1 MADFDMITNRVAT
14 GAALD
19 GPADVAAILAAGL
32 NVVVDARIE
41 FNDGPLFAGTPGI
54 RYLWNPTADD
64 GQHKPVEYWAR
75 TLSFVMPLLAIPQH
89 KIYLHCAAGV
99 NRGPSNA
106 LCVLVAQGLTV
117 YTAHNMIVAA
127 RPQAQIRYEDDA
139 AAACSALGFT

>member
-14 GAALD
+14 GAALN

-64 GQHKPVEYWAR
+64 GQPKPVEYWQR
-75 TLSFVMPLLAIPQH
+75 TLSFALPWLVGPH
-89 KIYLHCAAGV
+89 NKVYLHCAAGI

-106 LCVLVAQGLTV
+106 LCLLVAQGLSPTL
-117 YTAHNMIVAA
+117 AHNLIVTA
-127 RPQAQIRYEDDA
+127 RPQAQIRYESDA
-139 AAACSALGFT
+139 VAACKALGYA